1 MEANAFAALL
11 LAPKDR
17 MEEQTD
23 VYNLSYKNIS
33 IQTVLRIMDIFAI
46 PYKPAVLRLF
56 EENKINIKTAKKL
69 LQVNETE
76 INKQIDLTGK
86 AARWQ
91 VVTRNLIRFGSLS
104 EQIYDIEQLEA
115 VRDERLENDKA
126 RLNEIVNRLA
136 KQ

>member
-1 MEANAFAALL
+1 M
-11 LAPKDR
+11 
-17 MEEQTD
+17 
-23 VYNLSYKNIS
+23 
-33 IQTVLRIMDIFAI
+33 
-46 PYKPAVLRLF
+46 
-56 EENKINIKTAKKL
+56 
-69 LQVNETE
+69 QVNETE